1 MSKSSDLTL
10 LIGGAGQVGR
20 ELQSTLSSLGTVLV
34 VERPQLDLT
43 QPDKIRQFMREVQ
56 PRLTVNATAYTAV
69 DKAESDSEVAMA
81 VNAIAPGIFAEES
94 QRLGSTLVHLSTD
107 YVFDGT
113 QSHPYVETD
122 ATHPLGVYGQSKLA
136 GEQAI
141 QSACDNY
148 VILRTAWVYGIYGKG
163 NFVKT
168 MLRLGEEREEIRV
181 VADQIGSPTWA
192 RHLAQAVAQLAHRG
206 LPGQTQPDSS
216 QPDSSQPD
224 SSQPDSS
231 QANSSQPPI
240 EAGIYHYTNSGVA
253 SWYDFAIAIFEEARS
268 QGFAVK
274 VKRAIPITTAEYPTA
289 ARRPAYSVLSCA
301 KIAAVLGTQPPHW
314 REGLRQMI
322 GDFRF

>member
-1 MSKSSDLTL
+1 MSQSNGLTL

-20 ELQSTLSSLGTVLV
+20 ELQATLSSLGTVLV

-69 DKAESDSEVAMA
+69 DKAESDTEVAMA

-94 QRLGSTLVHLSTD
+94 QQLGSTLVHLSTD

-113 QSHPYVETD
+113 QSHPYIETD
-122 ATHPLGVYGQSKLA
+122 ATHPLGVYGQSKLV

-141 QSACDNY
+141 QAACDDY

-192 RHLAQAVAQLAHRG
+192 RHLAQTVAQLAHRG
-206 LPGQTQPDSS
+206 LPGQTQPDPA
-216 QPDSSQPD
+216 QP
-224 SSQPDSS
+224 
-231 QANSSQPPI
+231 NSSPPPI

-253 SWYDFAIAIFEEARS
+253 SWYDFAVAIFEEARS
-268 QGFAVK
+268 HGFAVK
-274 VKRAIPITTAEYPTA
+274 VKRIIPITTAEYPTT

-314 REGLRQMI
+314 REGLRQMLQ
-322 GDFRF
+322 GLK